1 MVPQGSNTGA
11 GSPPRPASATMQHPG
26 VAMARNA
33 SQQAPGSR
41 NHTPQV
47 ANTPSM
53 AQAMPGR
60 QPSQTPRMQPGSPA
74 VGMAQNTPNN
84 LMMQGAGQM
93 NPNMT
98 PEQAAMLQA
107 QRALSH
113 GQGQA
118 GDVSHMTPQAIQV
131 AQQIA
136 RCNQLRMQTN
146 QNYAHYQSIGDTQRA
161 QQERQRMVMLT
172 NQFKQLQQRQA
183 MISSAG
189 SPGVGMQQQTS
200 QMGHAHPG
208 QQGQQQGQQGQM
220 QGNMQDQNMSVAQ
233 QQALAQQQFAAQQRN
248 GHAQL
253 AALSQRYQGNIPAQ
267 VVEALPPPLKQ
278 LLHQQQMKQQAARA
292 QAQAR
297 MQQNQHPQH
306 QQQQQ
311 GGGGMGNEQYVQNLQ
326 RMQSQLGMQMNQPQQ
341 QQPMNNG
348 MGMMGMN
355 NMQQFGGQQQQQG
368 QGQDPLNA
376 HFGAMQNAL
385 QRGQQGMQ

>member
-33 SQQAPGSR
+33 SHQAPGSR
-41 NHTPQV
+41 NHTPQM

-84 LMMQGAGQM
+84 LMMQNAGQM
-93 NPNMT
+93 NSNMT

-107 QRALSH
+107 QRAALSH

-118 GDVSHMTPQAIQV
+118 GDVSHMTPQAIQI

-146 QNYAHYQSIGDTQRA
+146 QSYAHFQSIGDTQRA
-161 QQERQRMVMLT
+161 QQERSRMVMLT
-172 NQFKQLQQRQA
+172 NNLKALQQRQV
-183 MISSAG
+183 MVSNAG
-189 SPGVGMQQQTS
+189 SPGVGMQQQNS

-208 QQGQQQGQQGQM
+208 QQQSQQQQGQQGQM
-220 QGNMQDQNMSVAQ
+220 QGNMQDPNMSVAQ

-253 AALSQRYQGNIPAQ
+253 SALLQRYQGNIPAQ
-267 VVEALPPPLKQ
+267 VVESLPPPLKQ

-297 MQQNQHPQH
+297 MQQQN

-326 RMQSQLGMQMNQPQQ
+326 RMQNQLGMQMNQPQQ